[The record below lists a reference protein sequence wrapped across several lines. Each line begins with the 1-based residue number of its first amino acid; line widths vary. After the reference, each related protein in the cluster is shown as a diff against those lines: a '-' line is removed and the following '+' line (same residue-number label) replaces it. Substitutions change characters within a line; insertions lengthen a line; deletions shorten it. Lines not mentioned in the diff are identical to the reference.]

1 VDFDRFK
8 TNVLPPNTYVEKA
21 KIRFDKGHESVNF
34 PPYMAFYKSLR
45 DESIDHQK
53 ILNGQ
58 LDVKALSLA
67 FCGFPNLNKVAII
80 FTSEISVG
88 FQHWRWELVTVET
101 SHTHHISVLTDAI
114 EKARNQRIF
123 PQCIHL
129 SCVDLRD
136 YQQSELGQVAL
147 SRSLKRLLSSMPIL
161 RLSGSSFPME
171 LICNTPLGIQ
181 HIDLC
186 GLTLSRRCLEKLV
199 HNNKNYIRS
208 IGFHDCQVLGKLNG
222 NLLLEMSVLPLCRMI
237 YGEACLL
244 KSKGTQCNCTASSQG
259 WTIQIDRDAKSGSL
273 GEDQL
278 RKRKLNQ
285 I

>member
-1 VDFDRFK
+1 MV
-8 TNVLPPNTYVEKA
+8 
-21 KIRFDKGHESVNF
+21 
-34 PPYMAFYKSLR
+34 M
-45 DESIDHQK
+45 
-53 ILNGQ
+53 
-58 LDVKALSLA
+58 KALSLA
-67 FCGFPNLNKVAII
+67 FCGFPNLNEVAII

-88 FQHWRWELVTVET
+88 FQPWRWEFVTVET

-147 SRSLKRLLSSMPIL
+147 SRSLKRLHSTMPIL

-186 GLTLSRRCLEKLV
+186 GLTLSRRSLEKLV

-208 IGFHDCQVLGKLNG
+208 IRFHDCQVLGKLNG
-222 NLLLEMSVLPLCRMI
+222 NLLLEMSVLPLCRTV
-237 YGEACLL
+237 YAGARLL
-244 KSKGTQCNCTASSQG
+244 ESKGTQCNCISLTPG
-259 WTIQIDRDAKSGSL
+259 WTIQIDRESEERIRGH
-273 GEDQL
+273 DQL
-278 RKRKLNQ
+278 ERKRKFSQ